1 MSLEADVAEL
11 LAGAGIGDVDVG
23 AAVADEHLRTAAYR
37 RVVAAVVASGSRERE
52 RERVVVDVLLR
63 DPHEWG
69 AKTAVVALVDGVAR
83 RAGGLGGFRA
93 WAEETRVAAG
103 RFRGEGHRAFVR
115 RRIDD
120 WVLWHAAREG
130 RVPTAGE
137 LAEATDWMQRLLA
150 GQSTSAPVLTLLAES
165 GRTRK
170 VRDVAK
176 GRVGGGRRVA
186 EVRPA
191 GGAGQ
196 SNETQRL
203 AEGGPG
209 R

>member
-1 MSLEADVAEL
+1 MEEEAVSLGADVAEL
-11 LAGAGIGDVDVG
+11 LAGAGIGDVDVA
-23 AAVADEHLRTAAYR
+23 AAVADEHVRTAAYQ

-52 RERVVVDVLLR
+52 RAVVDVLLR
-63 DPHEWG
+63 DPHELG

-83 RAGGLGGFRA
+83 RAGGLGEFRA
-93 WAEETRVAAG
+93 RAEELRVAAG

-120 WVLWHAAREG
+120 WVLWHSVREG

-150 GQSTSAPVLTLLAES
+150 GQSTSTAVLALLAAS

-170 VRDVAK
+170 VRNVAK
-176 GRVGGGRRVA
+176 GRVAG
-186 EVRPA
+186 VRPA
-191 GGAGQ
+191 GGAGR